1 MRLSIDRRINRN
13 RKTPAVIP
21 ATPIPDPTILE
32 TMMLKLNCLA
42 AAFAALLA
50 GSVLSSAQAQ
60 DAAAGER
67 VFKAQCTACHTPLP
81 GKKLVGPSLF
91 GVVGR
96 TAGSEAD
103 FKYSAANKSSGLT
116 WDAATL
122 DRYLTSPK
130 AVVPGTIMPYVGLK
144 DDAKRADLIAYL
156 ATLK

>member
-1 MRLSIDRRINRN
+1 ML
-13 RKTPAVIP
+13 
-21 ATPIPDPTILE
+21 ATPNPDPTILE
-32 TMMLKLNCLA
+32 TMMLKVNCLA

-60 DAAAGER
+60 DAEAGQK
-67 VFKAQCTACHTPLP
+67 VFKTQCVACHTVIP

-96 TAGSEAD
+96 AAGSETY
-103 FKYSAANKSSGLT
+103 FTYSAANKNSGLT
-116 WDAATL
+116 WDEATL

-130 AVVPGTIMPYVGLK
+130 AVVPGTIMPYAGLK
-144 DDAKRADLIAYL
+144 NETQRADLIAYL